1 MSASRNN
8 ALKFGAVSWGNNMSS
23 RNSVHQILRLAA
35 TAAAFIAL
43 PVYAQ
48 ADQPMAPEQTA
59 ALDSLIDASAQLGS
73 GMDLV
78 RSQILSG
85 NLLEAAASLER
96 ISMQYPDATEVGFL
110 HAALLCRLDD
120 VDGGRLEI
128 LQMGDRP
135 GATDALRNAQTA
147 CGIGEKS

>member
-1 MSASRNN
+1 MS
-8 ALKFGAVSWGNNMSS
+8 L
-23 RNSVHQILRLAA
+23 RNSVHKILRLAA
-35 TAAAFIAL
+35 TAAVLVAVPA
-43 PVYAQ
+43 YAQ
-48 ADQPMAPEQTA
+48 TGQPPAPDQTA

-73 GMDLV
+73 GMELV

-96 ISMQYPDATEVGFL
+96 ISMQYPDANEVGFL

-128 LQMGDRP
+128 SQMGDRP
-135 GATDALRNAQTA
+135 GASEALRNAQTA